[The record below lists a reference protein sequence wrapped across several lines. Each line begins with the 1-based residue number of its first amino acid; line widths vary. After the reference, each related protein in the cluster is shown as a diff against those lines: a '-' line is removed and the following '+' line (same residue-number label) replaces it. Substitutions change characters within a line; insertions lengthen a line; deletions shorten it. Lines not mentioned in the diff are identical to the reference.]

1 VVLGVYQVH
10 DRSPGRVWSI
20 DLTPYSTSRIL
31 HSSPGTS
38 QKVPGLFFCSLILY
52 QPGAIQSPSS
62 KPVLMK
68 HVTQSKD
75 LGSLISYQRG
85 AIQSPSSKPVLMK
98 HVTQ

>member
-1 VVLGVYQVH
+1 VEHRLNSLLDFSNLTLEPRYLPEGPGV
-10 DRSPGRVWSI
+10 
-20 DLTPYSTSRIL
+20 
-31 HSSPGTS
+31 
-38 QKVPGLFFCSLILY
+38 FFCSLILC
-52 QPGAIQSPSS
+52 QPGAIQSPGS

-75 LGSLISYQRG
+75 LGSLISHQRG